1 MSRTFILISPEA
13 EKLGA
18 KHLPIFF
25 RHPVPLI
32 PFKILVWHHLIHFIK
47 GGVMWWPDGTNFK
60 DGNQL
65 RKWFQ
70 FKIWYQLYRLYQLQR
85 WYQGLSWYQLQ
96 MLVPASNLGLTFK
109 LWKYVLTSKVVPTS
123 QLLPSSNWQT
133 YLKGDDPN
141 ENDLQNENYLNRK
154 MT

>member
-47 GGVMWWPDGTNFK
+47 GGVMTKFNFHHE
-60 DGNQL
+60 
-65 RKWFQ
+65 
-70 FKIWYQLYRLYQLQR
+70 Y
-85 WYQGLSWYQLQ
+85 
-96 MLVPASNLGLTFK
+96 VSN
-109 LWKYVLTSKVVPTS
+109 
-123 QLLPSSNWQT
+123 
-133 YLKGDDPN
+133 DHC
-141 ENDLQNENYLNRK
+141 
-154 MT
+154 